1 MRSLSQ
7 EASPFARKLVKPTVK
22 SDRLSSEMAQQ
33 IVDGQLPTG
42 TLLDSETHLS
52 VSYGMSRPHVRQA
65 LQRLAAAGLLS
76 TRHGL
81 GSYVNPK
88 EQWNLF
94 DPMLLEAFVQSGNL
108 AAIASELVELRKIV
122 EVECSRLAAQ
132 RITSAE
138 VQELKK
144 WLECMDATLDD
155 AEAIAEA
162 DIRFHGVIIRA
173 SRNRFLQGIMSY
185 LHEPLSKARFLT
197 MQTGGRKGRLRA
209 QRHHRAI
216 FEALAVRDSAL
227 TQERMQL
234 HMKQLEEDMEKAF
247 RDMSSG
253 RAKLSPSD
261 K

>member
-122 EVECSRLAAQ
+122 EVECS
-132 RITSAE
+132 TSAE